1 MSIQF
6 NMTNAQELG
15 QEGFVWGISNSD
27 DSGGDCRR
35 IEKQPPLSQPSQ
47 SFEIPISTSKKIA
60 KGKRK
65 AKKNGKNIVEES
77 PDHEIHIWTER
88 ERRKKMRDMFSKL
101 HALLPQLPPK
111 ADKSTI
117 VDEAVSSIKSLEHTL
132 QKLQM
137 QKLEKLHCSSAS
149 NTTPT
154 TTITYDPSSSS
165 SPTTLL
171 TPISNNP
178 QVLPLGA
185 TVAESNSREAFLA
198 DQISSSS
205 TNLPFP
211 CNDPISAFDT
221 WSSRNVVLNICGNEA
236 SFNLC
241 CPKEKSGVFTTVC
254 YLFEKYNIEV
264 LFANV
269 SSNVFRSTYMIQA
282 QVNQS
287 YENQLLGD
295 GFGVGEIFK
304 QAAQELVLYFSSP

>member
-1 MSIQF
+1 
-6 NMTNAQELG
+6 MTNAQELG
-15 QEGFVWGISNSD
+15 QEGFVWGISSSD
-27 DSGGDCRR
+27 DSGGGCKKM
-35 IEKQPPLSQPSQ
+35 EKQQPSLQ
-47 SFEIPISTSKKIA
+47 LSHPLEISISMDKKIA
-60 KGKRK
+60 KGKKRTK
-65 AKKNGKNIVEES
+65 RNDKNHVEES

-117 VDEAVSSIKSLEHTL
+117 VDEAVSSIKSLEQTL
-132 QKLQM
+132 QNLQMKKFEKLQY
-137 QKLEKLHCSSAS
+137 SSAS

-154 TTITYDPSSSS
+154 TSNFPYDPSSSS

-171 TPISNNP
+171 TPVSSNHP
-178 QVLPLGA
+178 QILTLGTTA
-185 TVAESNSREAFLA
+185 AESYSREAFLA

-205 TNLPFP
+205 KNLPYP
-211 CNDPISAFDT
+211 CNDPIAAFDI

-236 SFNLC
+236 FFNLC
-241 CPKEKSGVFTTVC
+241 CPKVKPEVFTNVC
-254 YLFEKYNIEV
+254 YLFDKYNIEV

-282 QVNQS
+282 QVNPS

-295 GFGVGEIFK
+295 GIGVGEIFK
-304 QAAQELVLYFSSP
+304 QAAQELVLYFSSS